1 MFRYHLPFP
10 VVGVNITASARFEL
24 PFSQIHIKYVST
36 YSTYLSLYFTL
47 RAQGVGLKIAA
58 RLMDRVERV
67 FHCSTATTMVRLTD
81 PAKHPVVL
89 Y

>member
-10 VVGVNITASARFEL
+10 VARASVRFEL
-24 PFSQIHIKYVST
+24 PISD
-36 YSTYLSLYFTL
+36 
-47 RAQGVGLKIAA
+47 APGVGLKIAA

-67 FHCSTATTMVRLTD
+67 KSPFSYSPTASIMVCLTHL
-81 PAKHPVVL
+81 AKHLVAL